1 MYYSVPGVHK
11 ASVLFKDVD
20 YSDIAS
26 LSRAD
31 DGAHS
36 SRQGQGQYQPSQEGE
51 AASKVSRR
59 TRLSFECHP
68 SVLMEE
74 IMGDMFEEQEFDELD
89 LDGLLSMLARARL
102 SRQ

>member
-31 DGAHS
+31 NGAHS
-36 SRQGQGQYQPSQEGE
+36 SRQGQYRASQEGE

-59 TRLSFECHP
+59 TRVSFECHP

-74 IMGDMFEEQEFDELD
+74 IMGDMFEEQEFDERD
-89 LDGLLSMLARARL
+89 LDGILSMLARL
-102 SRQ
+102 TRQ